1 MDARRP
7 SRTKSIEELPIAL
20 GLAIVAGGDYREAVL
35 GAVNYGRDSDSI
47 ATMAG
52 AITGALGG
60 AGAVPTEWLDAGRDG
75 EPDRP
80 RRPGDDDGRRDA
92 ARSGSATPSG
102 PQPRRARPS
111 RRVRRDFGHDGP

>member
-20 GLAIVAGGDYREAVL
+20 GLALVAGGTYREAVL

-60 AGAVPTEWLDAGRDG
+60 AAEVPAEWLDEVTRASKIDLVGPATTLVDVATDIWQRDTARASAR
-75 EPDRP
+75 DSA
-80 RRPGDDDGRRDA
+80 RRSLR
-92 ARSGSATPSG
+92 
-102 PQPRRARPS
+102 
-111 RRVRRDFGHDGP
+111 